1 MQYGVERILTLDL
14 VLHQLIPLQVFTKL
28 LVDVNTDEAIKQ
40 NLILFMLRM
49 SINYNRFSAMK
60 IVASIMNE
68 QIDKDYSRY
77 KNLCNA
83 SSENVTPNL

>member
-1 MQYGVERILTLDL
+1 
-14 VLHQLIPLQVFTKL
+14 
-28 LVDVNTDEAIKQ
+28 
-40 NLILFMLRM
+40 MLRM

-83 SSENVTPNL
+83 LSENVLQICEQLDTNSDFNDKIKPLLKVK

>member
-1 MQYGVERILTLDL
+1 
-14 VLHQLIPLQVFTKL
+14 
-28 LVDVNTDEAIKQ
+28 
-40 NLILFMLRM
+40 MLRM

-68 QIDKDYSRY
+68 QIDKDYSRD